1 MGNENE
7 IVKNKPFRNVGIGNL
22 YYGFAKNIEKLE
34 YETIINK
41 APTLKSIGTTENSN
55 SENLYSSNAI
65 YDTDSSVSDIQ
76 LSISVIA
83 FSPLHRARMKGHKID
98 NGFILKNVNDE
109 GEYFAIGVVY
119 PKKSGHYT
127 FEWYPKCKLTEATK
141 DAQTKDSGGI
151 NSQDKTLTITAMSYN
166 DAGDYSVEY
175 DTELLEEG
183 TSAMTEEEFFSIVRT
198 ELPKGE

>member
-1 MGNENE
+1 MENENQ

-22 YYGFAKNIEKLE
+22 YYAFAKDIEKLM
-34 YETIINK
+34 YETTINK
-41 APTLKSIGTTENSN
+41 APTLKSIGTTENSK
-55 SENLYSSNAI
+55 SENLYASNAI

-83 FSPLHRARMKGHKID
+83 FSPLHRARMKGHKIN
-98 NGFILKNVNDE
+98 NGFIIKNVNDE

-141 DAQTKDSGGI
+141 DAQTKDDGGI

-183 TSAMTEEEFFSIVRT
+183 TLAMTEEEFFSMVRT
-198 ELPKGE
+198 KLPE